1 MVLGRWASLLL
12 LCRIIK
18 DSGSDSWNLGS
29 QMIKWTPVY
38 RQLQTLLDTPGD
50 SYFSGSRFIRVMQ
63 DFNAELPDYNEY
75 IDGRRREEKS
85 TTRRDFFKDILKELE
100 EGSRVRAVSAL
111 LDELE
116 RVDGNAESVSEI
128 RKALGGGTL
137 APTAS
142 IPAEAW
148 NSDRLNAYLTEIDA
162 AIQVAGYERAVTLS
176 YTCLEGFLGA
186 FLRAKVPTD
195 SYPKEIIGL
204 SRSVRDYLK
213 KTIKNYPDEILNL
226 VGHTAYGVDKARNR
240 FSESHFADEAGSWM
254 ATYVRDLVNS
264 EIRLLLHFM

>member
-1 MVLGRWASLLL
+1 
-12 LCRIIK
+12 
-18 DSGSDSWNLGS
+18 
-29 QMIKWTPVY
+29 MIKWTSVY
-38 RQLQTLLDTPGD
+38 RKLQTLLDTPGD

-63 DFNAELPDYNEY
+63 DFNPELPDYYQY
-75 IDGRRREEKS
+75 IEERRREAKS
-85 TTRRDFFKDILKELE
+85 TTRRDFFKEVLNELE
-100 EGSRVRAVSAL
+100 EGTRVRAVTAL
-111 LDELE
+111 LDESA

-128 RKALGGGTL
+128 RRVLGGGTL

-148 NSDRLNAYLTEIDA
+148 NSDRLNAYLAEIDA
-162 AIQVAGYERAVTLS
+162 AIHVAGYERAVTLS

-186 FLRAKVPTD
+186 FLRAKVPMN
-195 SYPKEIIGL
+195 SYPKEIIDL

-213 KTIKNYPDEILNL
+213 TTIKNYPDEVLNL
-226 VGHTAYGVDKARNR
+226 IGHTAYGVDRARNR
-240 FSESHFADEAGSWM
+240 FSESHFADEAGSWL